1 MRAVHRRGMSAS
13 VPGAAAQDAR
23 RALAAIGLALLSALF
38 FTLTYVLNRAIASDG
53 GHWAWTASLR
63 YLLTLPLLLP
73 LMPWQGG
80 IAPAWRAI
88 RAHPAAWLRCSAI
101 GFVGFYVLLAWA
113 ASSGPSWLV
122 AGSFQFTVIAGMLCA
137 PFLYRD
143 ARRRLPGS
151 ALLVAAV
158 IIAGVAMLQL
168 GHAHGRLDRT
178 GWIAFGCVLASAVLY
193 PLGNRLLLLHL
204 ERTGEDLNATQRVF
218 GMTLAS
224 QPLWWLVAAYA
235 WQQSGAPPASQVW
248 LAAGVAVSAGIIA
261 TILFFQA
268 TGMVRGHAAALGAV
282 EAMQAAELLF
292 AMVLGVAFLH
302 ERWPQGIALWGAG
315 VVVAGICAFA
325 WLVARPVADDAAQAR
340 ALQSDHGA

>member
-1 MRAVHRRGMSAS
+1 MNAFRHDTTAHGI
-13 VPGAAAQDAR
+13 GAARDTR
-23 RALAAIGLALLSALF
+23 RALAAVGLALLSALF

-53 GHWAWTASLR
+53 GHWAWTACLR

-80 IAPAWRAI
+80 MAPALRAI
-88 RAHPAAWLRCSAI
+88 RAHPWAWLRCSAI
-101 GFVGFYVLLAWA
+101 GFVAFYVLLAYA

-143 ARRRLPGS
+143 ARGRVPAA
-151 ALLVAAV
+151 ALLVGAL
-158 IIAGVAMLQL
+158 ILAGVAMLQL
-168 GHAHGRLDRT
+168 GHAHGALDRAA
-178 GWIAFGCVLASAVLY
+178 WIAFACVLASATLY

-235 WQQSGAPPASQVW
+235 WQQSGAPSQSQVL
-248 LAAGVAVSAGIIA
+248 LAGGVALSAGIIA

-268 TGMVRGHAAALGAV
+268 TGMVRNQPAALGAA

-292 AMVLGVAFLH
+292 AMALGVLFLR
-302 ERWPQGIALWGAG
+302 EQWPEGIALWGAL
-315 VVVAGICAFA
+315 VVIGGIGGFA
-325 WLVARPVADDAAQAR
+325 WLVARPAAGDDAR
-340 ALQSDHGA
+340 TCALGSDHGA